1 MQPALEFSDRAR
13 QDLKAIAS
21 GIRDAHVGF
30 GNTLEELE
38 EHATRHVQEI
48 QKRAS
53 DRARPGEPDP
63 TLSVS
68 VAGKVY
74 QLELDRN
81 EGTTIVRSVTPI
93 VAEGPPEPSQGNT
106 LAEG

>member
-1 MQPALEFSDRAR
+1 MQPALKFSDRAR
-13 QDLKAIAS
+13 QDLEAIAS
-21 GIRDAHVGF
+21 GIRDAHLGF

-48 QKRAS
+48 QKKAS
-53 DRARPGEPDP
+53 DRARSGQPDP
-63 TLSVS
+63 MLSVS
-68 VAGKVY
+68 VAGKAY

-81 EGTTIVRSVTPI
+81 AGTTIVRSVTP
-93 VAEGPPEPSQGNT
+93 VLAEGPPEPSEGNA